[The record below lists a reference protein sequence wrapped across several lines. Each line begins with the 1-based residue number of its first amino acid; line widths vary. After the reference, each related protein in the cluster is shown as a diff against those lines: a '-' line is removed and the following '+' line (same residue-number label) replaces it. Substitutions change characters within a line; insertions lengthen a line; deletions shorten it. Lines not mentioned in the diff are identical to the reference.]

1 MRPRNIQG
9 EPRWWGLL
17 GGTAMTFGEKLRQAR
32 KAAGMTQKDLAQAVD
47 LKHNAVSNWE
57 KGISSPDPETIRR
70 LCEILRMPPNFFFE
84 SEESGVLSGVEFA
97 LFGEVRQLSPED
109 QQDVLNFIRYKRSL
123 QEKRKDHDPAD

>member
-84 SEESGVLSGVEFA
+84 SEESGALSGVEFA

-123 QEKRKDHDPAD
+123 QEERKDHDPAD

>member
-9 EPRWWGLL
+9 EPRWRGLL

-84 SEESGVLSGVEFA
+84 SEESGALSGVEFA

>member
-32 KAAGMTQKDLAQAVD
+32 KAAGMTQKDLAQAVH

-84 SEESGVLSGVEFA
+84 SEESGALSGVEFA

>member
-84 SEESGVLSGVEFA
+84 SEESGALSGVEFA

>member
-1 MRPRNIQG
+1 MKARRTQG
-9 EPRWWGLL
+9 VPHGWGLL
-17 GGTAMTFGEKLRQAR
+17 GGTDMTFGEKLRQAR
-32 KAAGMTQKDLAQAVD
+32 KAAGMTQKELAQAVE

-57 KGISSPDPETIRR
+57 KGISSPAPDTIRR
-70 LCEILRMPPNFFFE
+70 LCEILRMPPNFFFDT
-84 SEESGVLSGVEFA
+84 EESATLSGVEFA

>member
-84 SEESGVLSGVEFA
+84 SEERGALSGVEFA

>member
-47 LKHNAVSNWE
+47 LKHNAVINWE

-84 SEESGVLSGVEFA
+84 SEESGALSGVEFA

>member
-1 MRPRNIQG
+1 
-9 EPRWWGLL
+9 
-17 GGTAMTFGEKLRQAR
+17 MTFGEKLRQAR

-84 SEESGVLSGVEFA
+84 SEESGALAGVEFA

>member
-1 MRPRNIQG
+1 MIPRNIQG

>member
-1 MRPRNIQG
+1 MRPRNIQD

-84 SEESGVLSGVEFA
+84 SEESGALSGVEFA

>member
-1 MRPRNIQG
+1 MRPGNIQG

-84 SEESGVLSGVEFA
+84 SEESGALSGVEFA

>member
-84 SEESGVLSGVEFA
+84 SEESGALSGVEFA

-123 QEKRKDHDPAD
+123 QEKRKGHDPAD

>member
-1 MRPRNIQG
+1 MRPRTIQG

-84 SEESGVLSGVEFA
+84 SEESGALSGVEFA

>member
-1 MRPRNIQG
+1 MKTTKMH
-9 EPRWWGLL
+9 GLPDFWCL
-17 GGTAMTFGEKLRQAR
+17 MGGSVMTFGEKLRQAR
-32 KAAGMTQKDLAQAVD
+32 KAAGLTQKELAQAVE

-57 KGISSPDPETIRR
+57 KGISSPDPATIRR

-84 SEESGVLSGVEFA
+84 AEESAALSGVEFA

-123 QEKRKDHDPAD
+123 QEKRKHHDPAE

>member
-1 MRPRNIQG
+1 MIPRNIQG

-84 SEESGVLSGVEFA
+84 SEESGALSGVEFA

>member
-1 MRPRNIQG
+1 MRTRNTQG
-9 EPRWWGLL
+9 VPLWWGLL

-84 SEESGVLSGVEFA
+84 SQEGTALSGVEFA

-123 QEKRKDHDPAD
+123 QEKRKAHDPAD

>member
-84 SEESGVLSGVEFA
+84 SEESGALSGVEFA

-109 QQDVLNFIRYKRSL
+109 QQDVLNFIRYKRSP